1 MTDIYLKAP
10 TIEDFYNE
18 LGKPFV
24 KEVEYDN
31 DGVLATKKIFT
42 TEVTHACSYVGVI
55 VDEAGI
61 YDEEGN
67 EVSPAVE
74 AVEAQPEETVT
85 DIFENSEDAP
95 EGATEVTQ
103 RGVRYSELLAF
114 IISAI

>member
-18 LGKPFV
+18 LGEPFV

-42 TEVTHACSYVGVI
+42 TEKTHACSYVGVI
-55 VDEAGI
+55 VDEQGI

-67 EVSPAVE
+67 ELKAPTFHDGVHLNIRLLEDLLLPTFDKVEQVSPKNPSRVWA
-74 AVEAQPEETVT
+74 
-85 DIFENSEDAP
+85 
-95 EGATEVTQ
+95 
-103 RGVRYSELLAF
+103 
-114 IISAI
+114 

>member
-18 LGKPFV
+18 LGEPFV
-24 KEVEYDN
+24 REIEYDN

-42 TEVTHACSYVGVI
+42 TEKGHACSYVGTI

-67 EVSPAVE
+67 ELKAPTFVDGVHLNIRLLEDIELPAFTNVE
-74 AVEAQPEETVT
+74 QVHPETPSRVW
-85 DIFENSEDAP
+85 A
-95 EGATEVTQ
+95 
-103 RGVRYSELLAF
+103 
-114 IISAI
+114 

>member
-10 TIEDFYNE
+10 TIQDFYNE
-18 LGKPFV
+18 LGEPFV

-61 YDEEGN
+61 YDEEDN
-67 EVSPAVE
+67 ELQAPTFVDGVHLNIRILNDLELPEFTNVEQVTPNSPSRVWA
-74 AVEAQPEETVT
+74 
-85 DIFENSEDAP
+85 
-95 EGATEVTQ
+95 
-103 RGVRYSELLAF
+103 
-114 IISAI
+114 

>member
-18 LGKPFV
+18 LGEPFV

-42 TEVTHACSYVGVI
+42 TDSTHACSYVGTI

-67 EVSPAVE
+67 EL
-74 AVEAQPEETVT
+74 Q
-85 DIFENSEDAP
+85 AP
-95 EGATEVTQ
+95 TFHEGVHLNI
-103 RGVRYSELLAF
+103 RLLADLPLPTF
-114 IISAI
+114 DKVEQVYPKSPSRVWA

>member
-18 LGKPFV
+18 LGEPFV
-24 KEVEYDN
+24 REIEYDN

-42 TEVTHACSYVGVI
+42 TEKGHACSYVGTI

-67 EVSPAVE
+67 ELKAPTFVDGVHLNIRILGDLELPAFTNVE
-74 AVEAQPEETVT
+74 QVHPETPSRVW
-85 DIFENSEDAP
+85 A
-95 EGATEVTQ
+95 
-103 RGVRYSELLAF
+103 
-114 IISAI
+114 

>member
-18 LGKPFV
+18 LGEPCV

-42 TEVTHACSYVGVI
+42 TEKTHACSYVGVI
-55 VDEAGI
+55 VDEQGI

-67 EVSPAVE
+67 ELKAPTFHDGVHLNIRLLTDLALPTFDKVEQVYPNSPSRVWA
-74 AVEAQPEETVT
+74 
-85 DIFENSEDAP
+85 
-95 EGATEVTQ
+95 
-103 RGVRYSELLAF
+103 
-114 IISAI
+114 

>member
-10 TIEDFYNE
+10 TKEDFFNE
-18 LGKPFV
+18 LGEPFV

-42 TEVTHACSYVGVI
+42 TDSTHACSYVGTI

-67 EVSPAVE
+67 ELQAPTFVDGVHLNIRLLEGIELPAFTNVEQVHPESPSRVWA
-74 AVEAQPEETVT
+74 
-85 DIFENSEDAP
+85 
-95 EGATEVTQ
+95 
-103 RGVRYSELLAF
+103 
-114 IISAI
+114 

>member
-18 LGKPFV
+18 LGEPFV

-31 DGVLATKKIFT
+31 DGTLAAKKIFT

-67 EVSPAVE
+67 ELKAPTFVDGVHLNIRILNDLELPEFTNVEQVYPNSPSRVWA
-74 AVEAQPEETVT
+74 
-85 DIFENSEDAP
+85 
-95 EGATEVTQ
+95 
-103 RGVRYSELLAF
+103 
-114 IISAI
+114 

>member
-18 LGKPFV
+18 LGEPFV
-24 KEVEYDN
+24 REIEYDN

-42 TEVTHACSYVGVI
+42 TEKGHACSYVGTI

-67 EVSPAVE
+67 ELKAPTFVDGVHLNIRILGDLELPIFTNVEQVHPESPSRVWA
-74 AVEAQPEETVT
+74 
-85 DIFENSEDAP
+85 
-95 EGATEVTQ
+95 
-103 RGVRYSELLAF
+103 
-114 IISAI
+114 

>member
-18 LGKPFV
+18 MGEPFV

-31 DGVLATKKIFT
+31 DGTLATKKIFT
-42 TEVTHACSYVGVI
+42 TEKTHACSYVGVI

-67 EVSPAVE
+67 ELK
-74 AVEAQPEETVT
+74 
-85 DIFENSEDAP
+85 AP
-95 EGATEVTQ
+95 TFHEGVHLNI
-103 RGVRYSELLAF
+103 RLLADLPLPTF
-114 IISAI
+114 DKVEQVYPESPSRVWA